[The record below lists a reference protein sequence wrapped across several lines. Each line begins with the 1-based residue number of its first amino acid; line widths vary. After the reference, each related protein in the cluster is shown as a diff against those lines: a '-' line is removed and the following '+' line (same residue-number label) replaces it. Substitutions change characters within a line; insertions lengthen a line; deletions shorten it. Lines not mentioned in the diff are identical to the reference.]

1 MGRVLPLL
9 LVLGL
14 AAFSGAVAIR
24 ISDPVVPLIARDFDV
39 TLTAAALISS
49 AYALPYALGQPILG
63 PIGDAV
69 GKSAV
74 MRACLAIGA
83 AAMGAAFLAPTYETL
98 FVARMVAGVA
108 GGGVIPVALAIIGD
122 RFHYEQR
129 QVALARVLFA
139 AVTGQLIGSVGSGLI
154 GERFGWRASFLAA
167 FAISVLAAALGFV
180 ALKPRPDAPAR
191 KALTLSGA
199 LAGYR
204 SVFANP
210 LAVVCYSSVFVEGV
224 LIYGVFPHLAGVFET
239 RGVGGV
245 REAGFT
251 VGAFGVG
258 GIIMTMSVRA
268 MLRHLGMFAMMR
280 AGGIFGALALAAAA
294 LTTAWQVTVAA
305 FVFLGLGFYMIHNS
319 LQTQATELSPT
330 ARGSAVSLHAFFFFV
345 GIALG
350 PPAIGLGLHTIG
362 ATATMLI
369 EAAGVAILGFVS
381 PFFLKARAQAA

>member
-1 MGRVLPLL
+1 LPLL

-83 AAMGAAFLAPTYETL
+83 AAMAAAWLAPTYETL
-98 FVARMVAGVA
+98 FLARMVAGVA

-122 RFHYEQR
+122 RFQFEQR

-154 GERFGWRASFLAA
+154 GERFGWRASFFAA
-167 FAISVLAAALGFV
+167 FAISLAAAALGFV
-180 ALKPRPDAPAR
+180 ALRPRPDAPPR
-191 KALTLSGA
+191 KAVTLAGA
-199 LAGYR
+199 MAGYR

-210 LAVVCYSSVFVEGV
+210 LAVVCYASVFVEGV
-224 LIYGVFPHLAGVFET
+224 LIYGIFPHLAGVFET

-268 MLRHLGMFAMMR
+268 MLRHLGMFTMMR
-280 AGGIFGALALAAAA
+280 AGGVMGALALALVA
-294 LTTAWQVTVAA
+294 LSSAWQVTVFA

-362 ATATMLI
+362 ATATMLC
-369 EAAGVAILGFVS
+369 EAAGVAILGFAS
-381 PFFLKARAQAA
+381 PFFLNARAPARL